1 MRQLSEKQIAA
12 NRANAKKSTGPR
24 TPEGKARSSQNATR
38 HGITAQTLI
47 MTDEDRKAYNAFLA
61 AMMTDL
67 APIGAME
74 TFLAQSVAEEAW
86 RLNHARAQCNNLVAI
101 GHFDGTADL
110 YTTDHAEIHTAVTAA
125 ATTRDQAANLE
136 RLSLYMQRIHN
147 SFQKHRADLR
157 KLQDE
162 RKAKREAELEDA
174 RALSQLA
181 KLKHLPYEPQ
191 QDGFDFSNDEID
203 RAIERHHRRRLASGE
218 DFTYWREMSGLY
230 RLQNNPK
237 VIEMRPKAE
246 LSEPEL
252 PLAG

>member
-1 MRQLSEKQIAA
+1 MRHLSEKQIAA

-24 TPEGKARSSQNATR
+24 TPQGKTRSSQNATR

-47 MTDEDRKAYNAFLA
+47 MTDEDRKAYDAFLA

-67 APIGAME
+67 APVGAME

-86 RLNHARAQCNNLVAI
+86 RLNHARAQCNNLIAI

-110 YTTDHAEIHTAVTAA
+110 FDTDHPEIHTAVTAA
-125 ATTRDQAANLE
+125 AVTRDQAEKLE
-136 RLSLYMQRIHN
+136 RLSLYTQRIHN
-147 SFQKHRADLR
+147 SFQKYRADLR

-174 RALSQLA
+174 RVLSQLS

-191 QDGFDFSNDEID
+191 QDGFDFSNEEID
-203 RAIERHHRRRLASGE
+203 HAIERHYRRRLAGGE

-230 RLQNNPK
+230 RLPNNPK
-237 VIEMRPKAE
+237 VVEMRPKTS
-246 LSEPEL
+246 LLEPEL
-252 PLAG
+252 PLAS